1 MPTIVICKRGYVGS
15 YHYVAKSMDEF
26 KRLNDLFFLIDVDG
40 LQFVTI
46 SRIEAYGEYHPS
58 QEIKTIPE
66 LLGVISRLAQ

>member
-1 MPTIVICKRGYVGS
+1 MATIVIYKRGFVGS
-15 YHYVAKSMDEF
+15 YYYITNSIDE
-26 KRLNDLFFLIDVDG
+26 LNKLNGLFSLIDVDG
-40 LQFVTI
+40 LQIVVV